1 MTRFTTSNPFELAMP
16 TSEIPHATT
25 RAWSGVH
32 LTVCRLV
39 TSASLLALSVACTGE
54 IDGSAPGGSPMGSGG
69 SDVTGAAGT
78 PGTPGTAGSGGA
90 GVAPEKAN
98 TVLRRLNKSEYNN
111 TVRDLLGTSLHPAGV
126 ATNPDDGLKDYVSAG
141 FDTNGESLSL
151 SLQHLEI
158 LEQAA
163 TQLVD
168 ELFALPVGDARRSAV
183 LTCQLQAGA
192 EETCA
197 RQILSS
203 FARRAFRRPVI
214 DADISGLLQVA
225 RKVSDAG
232 DGYEEG
238 LKAALRAVL
247 LSPHFLFLVEKPMAA
262 APGALAPLRD
272 HELAAR
278 LSYFLW
284 SSMPDAALSALA
296 DAGTLAKDSAK
307 LLAEVERMLAD
318 GKAAALAENFAG
330 QWLTL
335 RRAAVVEPDPLTFSG
350 YDVAL
355 RDSAVRETELFFSEL
370 VSGNA
375 PIATLLSADF
385 TFANQRLGQHYGT
398 PVAGAEF
405 QRVSLTGTPRV
416 GVLGQVSFLIGN
428 SHPAFTSPT
437 KRGVWVLE
445 QLLCDEPPAP
455 PPDIPPLEKPVQGQT
470 VREKLA
476 EHRANPSCAA
486 CHKYFDPIGL
496 GLENFDAL
504 GGYREM
510 ESGRPVDASGNLLT
524 PDAQGELQET
534 SFAGLRELAT
544 LLSQDARLQGCF
556 AEQLL
561 TYAVGRSFR
570 GASGHHYAEG
580 LVQSAQGAAQ
590 PGVRDLLKAVVLSDA
605 FRNRRGE

>member
-1 MTRFTTSNPFELAMP
+1 MHIL
-16 TSEIPHATT
+16 EIPRSKT
-25 RAWSGVH
+25 REWYGVH
-32 LTVCRLV
+32 RTVGGLF

-54 IDGSAPGGSPMGSGG
+54 IDGRAPGGSPMSSGG
-69 SDVTGAAGT
+69 GSEMMSGAAGT
-78 PGTPGTAGSGGA
+78 SGTAGAGGT
-90 GVAPEKAN
+90 GVAPENAN

-111 TVRDLLGTSLHPAGV
+111 TVRDLLGTSLRPAGV
-126 ATNPDDGLKDYVSAG
+126 ATNPDDGLKDYVKAG

-163 TQLVD
+163 TELVD
-168 ELFALPVGDARRSAV
+168 ELFALPVADGRRSAV
-183 LTCQLQAGA
+183 LSCQLQAGS

-197 RQILSS
+197 RQILAS
-203 FARRAFRRPVI
+203 FARRAFRRPVT
-214 DADISGLLQVA
+214 DADIAGPLQVA
-225 RKVSDAG
+225 RKVRDAG
-232 DGYEEG
+232 DSYEEG

-247 LSPHFLFLVEKPMAA
+247 LSPHFLFLVEKPTPAA
-262 APGALAPLRD
+262 AGALTPLRD

-284 SSMPDAALSALA
+284 STMPDAALSAVA
-296 DAGTLAKDSAK
+296 DAGALAKDSAK
-307 LLAEVERMLAD
+307 LLSEVERMLGD

-335 RRAAVVEPDPLTFSG
+335 RRAAVVEPDPLTFPG

-355 RDSAVRETELFFSEL
+355 RDSAVRETQLFVSEL
-370 VSGNA
+370 VNSNA
-375 PIATLLSADF
+375 PVGTLLNADF

-398 PVAGAEF
+398 PVTGGDF

-455 PPDIPPLEKPVQGQT
+455 PPDIPPLDKPVQGQT

-510 ESGRPVDASGNLLT
+510 EASRPVDASGTLLA

-534 SFAGLRELAT
+534 TFSGLRELAT
-544 LLSQDARLQGCF
+544 LLSQDARLRGCF

-580 LVQSAQGAAQ
+580 LVQNAQSA
-590 PGVRDLLKAVVLSDA
+590 GVRDLLKAVVLSDA